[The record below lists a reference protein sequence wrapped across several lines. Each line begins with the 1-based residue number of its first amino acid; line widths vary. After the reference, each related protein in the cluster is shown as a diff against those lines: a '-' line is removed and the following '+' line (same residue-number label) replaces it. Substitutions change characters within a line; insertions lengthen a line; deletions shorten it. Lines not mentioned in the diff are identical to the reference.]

1 MSLIGPALNP
11 RLSDLFA
18 RRSVR
23 AYQSRE
29 VSDELV
35 RDLLEAAMAA
45 PSAVA
50 KDPWEF
56 VVVRNRETLAKIAA
70 RLPNGTMLCEAAVGI
85 VICGDL
91 QRAHD
96 RQLSYLLQ
104 DCSAAIENLLVA
116 ASMLGLGACWLGVH
130 PREDRIAHVRSVLQI
145 PESIVPVSA
154 IAIGWP
160 AESPEPRTRYR
171 AAAVHHETW

>member
-1 MSLIGPALNP
+1 MNSKLDYMF
-11 RLSDLFA
+11 S

-23 AYQSRE
+23 AYR
-29 VSDELV
+29 SDDVEADLV

-50 KDPWEF
+50 KDPWDF
-56 VVVRNRETLAKIAA
+56 VVLRNRSMLAKVAEG
-70 RLPNGTMLCEAAVGI
+70 LPNGKMLADAPVGI
-85 VICGDL
+85 VVCGDL

-96 RQLSYLLQ
+96 GQLSYLLQ
-104 DCSAAIENLLVA
+104 DCAAAIENLLLA
-116 ASMLGLGACWLGVH
+116 AGTLGLGACWLGVH
-130 PREDRIAHVRSVLQI
+130 PRQERMTHIRSLLNVPETVL
-145 PESIVPVSA
+145 PVAA

-171 AAAVHHETW
+171 QSAVHQETW